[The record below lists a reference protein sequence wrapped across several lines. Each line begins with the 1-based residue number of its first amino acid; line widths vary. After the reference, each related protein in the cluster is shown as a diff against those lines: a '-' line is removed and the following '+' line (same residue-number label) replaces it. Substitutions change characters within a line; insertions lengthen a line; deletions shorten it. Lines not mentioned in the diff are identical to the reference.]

1 MSSQMRRNIDA
12 TKTRSA
18 QDQFTALRNRR
29 DMGQQ
34 STSGLSWWYRL
45 VALPE
50 PRLGATLRERERSRH
65 SHLIAI
71 FLLAFVFVE
80 AGGFFQFGV
89 IDDDHP
95 FMMKLLVVAFAVMI
109 VISGLNRTGKVMLAG
124 LLMVALADI
133 SLPAIPATGA
143 VDVQHFGALY
153 LSVGSLLVAASVLPA
168 WSVFPLAIGNCALML
183 GIVFFLPHSAAFDT
197 VLRSNDAQQ
206 IVAGPLLMQGIVAI
220 VAFVWA
226 QSMLHALQRADR
238 AEEIALLE
246 QRELERQ
253 AELEEGVRQLLD
265 VHVRL
270 ANGDFQARSSGL
282 RNPLLWSVGNSLNI
296 LIARLSR
303 TAQAD
308 AILRRE
314 EVEAQRL
321 ADAIRV
327 ARSGQQPNLPT
338 PGGVPMDIVV
348 EALRSRPLT
357 VGVTLSDASARKAHV
372 SQSPMPRSTDDASTA
387 SGPGAPDWLRS
398 HG

>member
-1 MSSQMRRNIDA
+1 
-12 TKTRSA
+12 
-18 QDQFTALRNRR
+18 
-29 DMGQQ
+29 MGYQQ
-34 STSGLSWWYRL
+34 VSGLGWWYRW

-50 PRLGATLRERERSRH
+50 PGISATLRERERTRH
-65 SHLIAI
+65 SRLIAI
-71 FLLAFVFVE
+71 FLLAFVFIE
-80 AGGFFQFGV
+80 AGGLFQFGV
-89 IDDDHP
+89 IDNDHP
-95 FMMKLLVVAFAVMI
+95 LMVGLLIIALALMMVTT
-109 VISGLNRTGKVMLAG
+109 GLNRTGHVMLAG

-133 SLPAIPATGA
+133 SLPAIPATGV
-143 VDVQHFGALY
+143 VDLQHFGALY

-168 WSVFPLAIGNCALML
+168 WSVFPLAIANCALML
-183 GIVFFLPHSAAFDT
+183 GVVSFFPHSAAFDAA
-197 VLRSNDAQQ
+197 LKSNDAQQ
-206 IVAGPLLMQGIVAI
+206 ILAGPLLMQGIVAI

-226 QSMLHALQRADR
+226 QSMLNALQRADR

-303 TAQAD
+303 SAQAD

-314 EVEAQRL
+314 EEEAQRL

-327 ARSGQQPNLPT
+327 ARSGRQPNLPD
-338 PGGVPMDIVV
+338 PRGVPLDIVV
-348 EALRSRPLT
+348 DALRSRSLT
-357 VGVTLSDASARKAHV
+357 IGAALSEPGARQASAL
-372 SQSPMPRSTDDASTA
+372 QSGAPRSAEHIATDAGYDL
-387 SGPGAPDWLRS
+387 PEWLRP

>member
-1 MSSQMRRNIDA
+1 MRRNLDPVR
-12 TKTRSA
+12 TRDSREG
-18 QDQFTALRNRR
+18 FTTLPYPR
-29 DMGQQ
+29 DMGHQPV
-34 STSGLSWWYRL
+34 SGLGWWYWL

-50 PRLGATLRERERSRH
+50 PRLGATLPERERSRH

-71 FLLAFVFVE
+71 FLLAFVFIE
-80 AGGFFQFGV
+80 AGGLFQFAV
-89 IDDDHP
+89 IDNDHP
-95 FMMKLLVVAFAVMI
+95 LMIELLIVTLALMI
-109 VISGLNRTGKVMLAG
+109 VTAGLNRTGYVILAG

-143 VDVQHFGALY
+143 VDLQHFGALY

-168 WSVFPLAIGNCALML
+168 WSVFPLAIANCALML
-183 GIVFFLPHSAAFDT
+183 GIVSFLPHSAAFDAA
-197 VLRSNDAQQ
+197 LRSNDAQQ
-206 IVAGPLLMQGIVAI
+206 ILAGPLLMQGVVAI
-220 VAFVWA
+220 VAYVWA
-226 QSMLHALQRADR
+226 QSMVNALQRADR

-282 RNPLLWSVGNSLNI
+282 RNPLLWSVGNSLNT

-303 TAQAD
+303 SAQAD

-314 EVEAQRL
+314 EEEVQRL

-327 ARSGQQPNLPT
+327 ARSGRQPNLPE
-338 PGGVPMDIVV
+338 PRGVPLDIVV
-348 EALRSRPLT
+348 DALRSRPLT
-357 VGVTLSDASARKAHV
+357 IGVALSD
-372 SQSPMPRSTDDASTA
+372 
-387 SGPGAPDWLRS
+387 PGARQANLPQSGAPQAADDMVTHPGYDLPEWLRP

>member
-1 MSSQMRRNIDA
+1 MGRNLDPV
-12 TKTRSA
+12 KTRNSR
-18 QDQFTALRNRR
+18 DGFTALPYPR
-29 DMGQQ
+29 GQAYQ
-34 STSGLSWWYRL
+34 PVSGLGWWYRL

-50 PRLGATLRERERSRH
+50 PRFGATLRERERSRH
-65 SHLIAI
+65 SRLIAI
-71 FLLAFVFVE
+71 FLLAFVLIE
-80 AGGFFQFGV
+80 AGGLFQFAV
-89 IDDDHP
+89 IDNDHP
-95 FMMKLLVVAFAVMI
+95 LMIELLIVALALMI
-109 VISGLNRTGKVMLAG
+109 VTAGLNRSGYVILAG

-143 VDVQHFGALY
+143 VDLQHFGALY

-168 WSVFPLAIGNCALML
+168 WSVFPLAIANCALML
-183 GIVFFLPHSAAFDT
+183 GIVSFLPHSAAFDAA
-197 VLRSNDAQQ
+197 LRSNDAQQ
-206 IVAGPLLMQGIVAI
+206 IVAGPLLMQGVVAI

-226 QSMLHALQRADR
+226 QSMVNALQRADR
-238 AEEIALLE
+238 AEEIAILE

-303 TAQAD
+303 TAQAE

-314 EVEAQRL
+314 EEEVQRL

-327 ARSGQQPNLPT
+327 ARSGRQPNLPE
-338 PGGVPMDIVV
+338 PRGVPLDIVV
-348 EALRSRPLT
+348 DALRSRPLT
-357 VGVTLSDASARKAHV
+357 VGVALSEPGVKQASALQRVEPQPAERLV
-372 SQSPMPRSTDDASTA
+372 D
-387 SGPGAPDWLRS
+387 PGYDLPEWLRPHS
-398 HG
+398 